1 MQAARLTAM
10 VGASVADAGISVW
23 DNKYAWNVWRPV
35 TAIQNCDMATCGVAG
50 DGTWT
55 PFLATPNFPTYAS
68 GHSTFSGAGAAA
80 IGRFFGTD
88 AVSICVAADP
98 LSGIAGERCFS
109 SLSAAA
115 AEAGI
120 SRVYGGIHFEF
131 DNTQA
136 IDAGRNISQFI
147 TANNFG
153 HGAVPEPGS
162 WALLIAGFGLTGAA
176 MRRHR
181 DGRVAT
187 TR

>member
-1 MQAARLTAM
+1 
-10 VGASVADAGISVW
+10 
-23 DNKYAWNVWRPV
+23 
-35 TAIQNCDMATCGVAG
+35 MATCGVDG

-88 AVSICVAADP
+88 AISICVAADP

-120 SRVYGGIHFEF
+120 SRIYGGIYFEF
-131 DNTQA
+131 DNGQA
-136 IDAGRNISQFI
+136 IDAGRNISQFV

-153 HGAVPEPGS
+153 HGAVP
-162 WALLIAGFGLTGAA
+162 
-176 MRRHR
+176 
-181 DGRVAT
+181 
-187 TR
+187 